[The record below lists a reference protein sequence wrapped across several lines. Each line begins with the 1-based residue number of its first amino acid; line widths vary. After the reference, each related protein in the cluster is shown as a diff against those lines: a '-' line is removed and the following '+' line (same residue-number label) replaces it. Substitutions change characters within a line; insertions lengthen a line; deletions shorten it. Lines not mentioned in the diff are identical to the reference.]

1 MPDKTPS
8 MDQTL
13 LEKQKGDTVL
23 DCILTAR
30 NDLIKDFLDERYLRA
45 HFAERFSIQELS
57 NRKVEFIKKA
67 LMEKLQ
73 EPLDEAYYQPLIDE
87 LRDKTYAEIEEG
99 EDRLIHK
106 ELEMIFR
113 NYTF

>member
-1 MPDKTPS
+1 

-23 DCILTAR
+23 DIILTAR

-45 HFAERFSIQELS
+45 HFATRFSIQELS
-57 NRKVEFIKKA
+57 NRKVEFIKKS
-67 LMEKLQ
+67 LMEKLH
-73 EPLDEAYYQPLIDE
+73 EPLDEKHYQRLIDD
-87 LRDKTYAEIEEG
+87 LRDSGLSEITEG
-99 EDRLIHK
+99 EDQLIHK
-106 ELEMIFR
+106 DLEMIFR